1 MLADGTFRS
10 RLGPALAIAVLWI
23 LTPLALA
30 APVSPPRPQ
39 SLLAVEVVEAP
50 QATVITLRTR
60 QAPAFTSFRL
70 DQPARLF
77 MDVAGAAIEVGA
89 LGSQTIDNGVV
100 RSVEALPFQ
109 RGSVRHARI
118 IVTFQRDA
126 LYHVKVD
133 GQALV
138 LTIDG
143 TDRRPAADPAV
154 AAAERER
161 ARLLQEAKLQ
171 AALAQQAE
179 KQRQAEAAQQAEKQR
194 QAELAQQAEAKRQ
207 AELAQQAE
215 KKRQAEQALQAE
227 KQRRAELAQQAE
239 TKRQADLAQRAE
251 KKRQAELAKQVE
263 KQRQADL
270 ALQAEKQR
278 QADLAQQAERKRQA
292 RLAQQAEKQR
302 QAVAALASQENRLDG
317 LLRDHEALQQQW
329 LDELRVHEVTLVAAL
344 DDARQRKAAATTP
357 GEAKACDEEIT
368 RQNAELQRLRMRV
381 QARELARQEA
391 TREGLRLTEERRRA
405 EGATTEAAVAQR
417 ERRLAIWEADAR
429 ARASTARQGLAAEH
443 RRREEALRAA
453 KAAPPP
459 PKSAPLDDHL
469 RRQQA
474 RLTLLAE
481 RDTGKSKDKPK
492 ENKDNGEASSV
503 AVPPPP
509 ALPKGP
515 AEVDDVAITARGP
528 QQGRVE
534 LPLTGNAAGARAQVV
549 ERGAKRLVVRVTGV
563 RLPDRLQRAY
573 DTKAL
578 LGPVDRVTVF
588 RPEQGNDEV
597 RLVLDLARPTLDHLT
612 VANGKILLELEQPA
626 ALPTVQPPPLRVAEP
641 QPATRRNPRS
651 GGDAEAPAPQPSA
664 ETASTARGPG
674 SASSNAK
681 AEAPEVARPAPPHR
695 YTGKRISLTL
705 KDADLQQVLT
715 FLARAGKTNIVAGP
729 DVQGTVTF
737 HLDRVP
743 WDLALDVILRS
754 RGLDAVR
761 QHGVI
766 RVASR
771 AVLDKEEAADVARR
785 QKTEEG
791 KPLIARVIPVSHGD
805 AAALAPQVRAMAS
818 RPRGSVAVDVR
829 TNALLVRDTAEQVA
843 AIEAMVRKLDAQA
856 PQVRIEVRIV
866 EADRSFLRESGVQWG
881 GHLAAAGLYGNA
893 TGLAFPSVR
902 GVATGPGGPGPDRS
916 ATAAAVPNYAVNLPT
931 SFDSD
936 SMGWLL
942 GSLGGAA
949 NLHLR
954 LAAAEREGVVR
965 IVASPSIVALNH
977 ATATLRQGVELPSV
991 TVGPQGTETRWI
1003 DTELLVRA
1011 TPHLTLDGQIRLA
1024 VHIARGGPE
1033 RSGGGDAGEGGL
1045 VQREASSE
1053 WLLRDGETTVVAG
1066 LYGEMAV
1073 ARKSGFWGNLP
1084 LIGGWFRPSDDR
1096 RSELLIFLT
1105 PRIVQPAALAGR

>member
-10 RLGPALAIAVLWI
+10 RLGPALAIAVLWL

-39 SLLAVEVVEAP
+39 SLLALELVEAP
-50 QATVITLRTR
+50 QATIITLRTR

-70 DQPARLF
+70 DQPTRLF
-77 MDVAGAAIEVGA
+77 VDVAGAGIEVGA
-89 LGSQTIDNGVV
+89 LGSQTVDNGVV

-133 GQALV
+133 GQAVV

-143 TDRRPAADPAV
+143 TDRKPAADPAV

-161 ARLLQEAKLQ
+161 ARLQQEAARQ
-171 AALAQQAE
+171 AELAQQVE
-179 KQRQAEAAQQAEKQR
+179 KKRQAELALQAEKQR
-194 QAELAQQAEAKRQ
+194 QAELAQLAEAKRQ
-207 AELAQQAE
+207 AELARQAE
-215 KKRQAEQALQAE
+215 KRRQAELALQAE

-239 TKRQADLAQRAE
+239 A
-251 KKRQAELAKQVE
+251 KRQAELA
-263 KQRQADL
+263 RQAEKRRQAEL

-278 QADLAQQAERKRQA
+278 QA
-292 RLAQQAEKQR
+292 
-302 QAVAALASQENRLDG
+302 VVALAAHETRLET

-344 DDARQRKAAATTP
+344 DDASQRKAAATTP
-357 GEAKACDEEIT
+357 DEAKACDAEIT
-368 RQNAELQRLRMRV
+368 RRTAELQRLRVRV
-381 QARELARQEA
+381 QARELSRQEA
-391 TREGLRLTEERRRA
+391 TRECLRLTEERRTA

-417 ERRLAIWEADAR
+417 ERRLAIGEADVR
-429 ARASTARQGLAAEH
+429 ARASVARQGLTAEH

-459 PKSAPLDDHL
+459 PKTAPLDDHL

-481 RDTGKSKDKPK
+481 RDKGKENRKPSV
-492 ENKDNGEASSV
+492 NKDNGKDPGV

-515 AEVDDVAITARGP
+515 AEVNDVAITARGP
-528 QQGRVE
+528 QQGRIE
-534 LPLTGNAAGARAQVV
+534 LPLTGNLAGARAQVT

-588 RPEQGNDEV
+588 RPEQGSDEA
-597 RLVLDLARPTLDHLT
+597 RLVVDLARPAVDHLT
-612 VANGKILLELEQPA
+612 VANGKVLLELEQPA
-626 ALPTVQPPPLRVAEP
+626 AVPTVPPVPARVAELRP
-641 QPATRRNPRS
+641 PARRDHRS
-651 GGDAEAPAPQPSA
+651 GGDAEAPAPQPAADAESTVRTRSSA
-664 ETASTARGPG
+664 PSVVTA
-674 SASSNAK
+674 
-681 AEAPEVARPAPPHR
+681 EVPEIARPTPPRR

-761 QHGVI
+761 QNGVI

-771 AVLDKEEAADVARR
+771 AVLDKEAAADVARR
-785 QKTEEG
+785 QKAEEG
-791 KPLIARVIPVSHGD
+791 KPLISRVIPVSHGD
-805 AAALAPQVRAMAS
+805 ASVLAPQVRAMAS
-818 RPRGSVAVDVR
+818 KPRGSVAVDVR

-843 AIEAMVRKLDAQA
+843 AIEAMVRRLDAQA

-902 GVATGPGGPGPDRS
+902 GVASGPGGPGPDRS
-916 ATAAAVPNYAVNLPT
+916 AATAAVPNYAVNLPT

-991 TVGPQGTETRWI
+991 TTGPQGTKTHWI

-1024 VHIARGGPE
+1024 VQIARGGPE
-1033 RSGGGDAGEGGL
+1033 RSGGGEAGEGGL

-1084 LIGGWFRPSDDR
+1084 LIGGWFRHSDDR

-1105 PRIVQPAALAGR
+1105 PRIVPPAALAGR